1 MNLLNQIIPKQK
13 KGLQTGATSHIAFD
27 SRHTAVTVFNRAK
40 ERLTDINNWYHL
52 CGDKGAEFQ
61 LTDAEGNPLNNVKPK
76 VDDLIRIKLP
86 APPNPEG
93 EGYDW
98 VRIEKFEED
107 KDLMKDEEIFGMR
120 VRPVDNPKNNNPES
134 AHFYT
139 DDATSTFVV
148 LRRTHIVYAMERG
161 KNEVPNANG
170 SLLNKIRNLL
180 VAIPAMLG
188 LSKPQWKSLTDG
200 LLK

>member
-1 MNLLNQIIPKQK
+1 MNLLSQIIPKQK
-13 KGLQTGATSHIAFD
+13 KGLQTGATSNVEFD

-61 LTDAEGNPLNNVKPK
+61 LTDAKGNPLFKIKPK
-76 VDDLIRIKLP
+76 VGDLIRIKLP
-86 APPNPEG
+86 APPNREG

-107 KDLMKDEEIFGMR
+107 KDLMKDEEVFGMR
-120 VRPVDNPKNNNPES
+120 VRPVDNPRNKS
-134 AHFYT
+134 SVSGHFYK
-139 DDATSTFVV
+139 DDATSTFLV
-148 LRRTHIVYAMERG
+148 LRKTSVVYAMERG

-170 SLLNKIRNLL
+170 SLLNKVRNLL
-180 VAIPAMLG
+180 IAIPAMLG
-188 LSKPQWKSLTDG
+188 LSRPQWKSLTDG